1 MLSTEAAGDLLGHR
15 RLDGEIAFGEVP
27 HLVHQAQNRVLVG
40 SVGAFDLAALSLGLL
55 GAPAGVAE
63 VHHDEERDVADRQ
76 QDQHGKHDE
85 VGGAP
90 AEFRFISLGELLR
103 GGEQRLGVVYHFA
116 AGLLGVHQG
125 LEVAENRGDRR
136 LELLVGLLQFG
147 ELCQLLRVLRP
158 PDAQHVAALDQALH
172 QLPEA
177 GGVLAHE
184 ERHFRVDHVG
194 AEHGVRVF
202 RKALRQHDQLPGER
216 DFARRRLGLQFE
228 RLDLLGEVEQHRVV
242 AVDLAHRGAEADQV
256 LALREHELRAS
267 VRLVPFLGQR
277 VEIRLHGVG
286 ARRQGNVARLPAQGE
301 QLERGD
307 EFVPRLLQLLERLG
321 APDEAG
327 LRRLGDALAQ
337 HAHLRG
343 GRNVDRSVGRLA
355 VVDEHDDRGRDK
367 ENRKGRAEDGVLP
380 ADADR
385 AQAEHPPL
393 RPFRDGRRSGRTPN
407 RRFDG
412 HRRGPGRGF
421 GQRFWRLRSGRY
433 APFAFR
439 LGRQS
444 EKCHKS
450 LLELALGS
458 MRARR
463 PHAENRRA
471 RRVRRC
477 SARAT
482 GVDPRR
488 GRRHQARVARPPLPR
503 AASPA
508 RSSTRACD
516 RSRGR

>member
-1 MLSTEAAGDLLGHR
+1 MAFLRLPTKTESKRSIAPAPQAPKPLPKAAPRPAAVPVKPAVRGAPGPTTVAEGPKRRMLGLGTVRVGRQYTVLGATFAVLFVASAVVVFIDNREATYGTIYVSTAAQMRMLSQRIAKAAQPGL
-15 RLDGEIAFGEVP
+15 I
-27 HLVHQAQNRVLVG
+27 G
-40 SVGAFDLAALSLGLL
+40 S
-55 GAPAGVAE
+55 
-63 VHHDEERDVADRQ
+63 
-76 QDQHGKHDE
+76 
-85 VGGAP
+85 
-90 AEFRFISLGELLR
+90 
-103 GGEQRLGVVYHFA
+103 
-116 AGLLGVHQG
+116 
-125 LEVAENRGDRR
+125 
-136 LELLVGLLQFG
+136 
-147 ELCQLLRVLRP
+147 
-158 PDAQHVAALDQALH
+158 
-172 QLPEA
+172 PE
-177 GGVLAHE
+177 
-184 ERHFRVDHVG
+184 
-194 AEHGVRVF
+194 
-202 RKALRQHDQLPGER
+202 
-216 DFARRRLGLQFE
+216 
-228 RLDLLGEVEQHRVV
+228 
-242 AVDLAHRGAEADQV
+242 
-256 LALREHELRAS
+256 
-267 VRLVPFLGQR
+267 
-277 VEIRLHGVG
+277 
-286 ARRQGNVARLPAQGE
+286 
-301 QLERGD
+301 
-307 EFVPRLLQLLERLG
+307 
-321 APDEAG
+321 EAG

-343 GRNVDRSVGRLA
+343 GRNIDRSVGRLA

-385 AQAEHPPL
+385 AQAAHPPL

-482 GVDPRR
+482 HD
-488 GRRHQARVARPPLPR
+488 
-503 AASPA
+503 
-508 RSSTRACD
+508 
-516 RSRGR
+516 